1 MSSFTA
7 VESLILKAPLT
18 GPVVALEQ
26 VPDPVFAQKM
36 VGDGI
41 SIDPVNQQLVA
52 PCAGKVVQL
61 HRAHHALTL
70 EVAGGLEVMM
80 HIGLET
86 VALKGAGFTPQVA
99 VGDLVECGDVL
110 IEFDADFIATRAK
123 SLLTQIVISNSE
135 KVASFAYGSG
145 FVSAAEDQVLELVL
159 QHSETSDVA
168 ANQVTLTSDEIVI
181 ANHTGL
187 HARPSAVLAA
197 AAKQFSASIQLQK
210 ADSSNTAN
218 AKSLVSVMG
227 LEVDCGDRVTLVASG
242 EDAEKAIEDLASLI
256 CSGLGEDCEA
266 TSSATAVSD
275 TENGADATGE
285 SQQSDEE
292 TFTTRPRSQDPNLLL
307 GVTASPGLA
316 VGQVY
321 QLTHADIEVVE
332 LGGDISSE
340 CQSLSRAIASAKQQ
354 LANLQSAMQDPDK
367 AAIFEAHQELL
378 QDPELVETAGE
389 LIAAGKSAAFAWKQ
403 AYTNQSTIL
412 SNLKNELLAARAN
425 DLRDVG
431 RRVLQILLGLET
443 DAPELPENT
452 ILIAEDLTPSDTA
465 NLDRDKVLGFCTMTG
480 GASSHVAILARSMG
494 IAAIAGIEAQ
504 ALSIANG
511 STVILDAGSAS
522 LRLNPS
528 AAEVQ
533 AIKNR
538 LERLAK
544 KREEELASALEPAVT
559 IDGKHLE
566 VVANVGGVEDTC
578 KGIELGGEGVGLLR
592 SEFLFMDRTKAP
604 TEEEQFDCYSQV
616 AKALGDKQP
625 LIIRTL
631 DVGGDK
637 PLAYLPIAEEE
648 NPFLG
653 MRGIRVLLQQP
664 ALFRIQLRAIL
675 RASAFGNVQ
684 IMFPMVTTLCDLRK
698 AKALLEEER
707 IALGVEPI
715 PVGIMVEVPT
725 AALMAEQFAKEVD
738 FFSIGTNDLA
748 QYTLAIDRGHPDLA
762 VQADGLNPGVLHLI
776 AHTVKGAKKHGKWVG
791 ICGGIASDP
800 QAVPILLGLGVDE
813 LSVSV
818 PSIPEIKAQVRELKL
833 SQCQALAALAM
844 QGDTAAEVR
853 ALVPDPLSIESES
866 SAVA

>member
-1 MSSFTA
+1 MSSFPA

-26 VPDPVFAQKM
+26 VPDPVFSQKM

-41 SIDPVNQQLVA
+41 SIDPVSQQLLA
-52 PCAGKVVQL
+52 PCAGKVIQL
-61 HRAHHALTL
+61 HRANHALTL
-70 EVAGGLEVMM
+70 QAANGLEIMM

-86 VALKGAGFTPQVA
+86 VALKGAGFSPRVE
-99 VGDLVECGDVL
+99 VGDSVQCGDVL

-135 KVASFAYGSG
+135 QVAN
-145 FVSAAEDQVLELVL
+145 FVHGGGYVTATKDQVLELVL
-159 QHSETSDVA
+159 QQNETAEAVSRQVA
-168 ANQVTLTSDEIVI
+168 LSSNEII
-181 ANHTGL
+181 IGNHTGL

-197 AAKQFSASIQLQK
+197 AAKEFRASIQLQK
-210 ADSSNTAN
+210 NDSDQAVN
-218 AKSLVSVMG
+218 AKSLVSIMG

-242 EDAEKAIEDLASLI
+242 EDAAQAIDALEVLI
-256 CSGLGEDCEA
+256 CNGLGEDCTSMRHSGDVANQAEIPA
-266 TSSATAVSD
+266 TVQQRSAEDSVTL
-275 TENGADATGE
+275 
-285 SQQSDEE
+285 
-292 TFTTRPRSQDPNLLL
+292 PRSQNPSLLL

-321 QLTHADIEVVE
+321 QLAHGEIDVDEK
-332 LGGDISSE
+332 GGDISCE
-340 CQSLSRAIASAKQQ
+340 CQSLFDAIAAARQQ
-354 LANLQSAMQDPDK
+354 LADLQNAMQDSDK

-378 QDPELVETAGE
+378 QDPELVEAAGE
-389 LIAAGKSAAFAWKQ
+389 LIAAGKSAAYAWKQ
-403 AYTNQSTIL
+403 AYTHQSTIL

-431 RRVLQILLGLET
+431 RRVLQILLGMET

-494 IAAIAGIEAQ
+494 IAAIAGIDAR
-504 ALSIANG
+504 ALAIPNG
-511 STVILDAGSAS
+511 STVILDAGNAT

-528 AAEVQ
+528 DSEVQ
-533 AIKNR
+533 TVENR
-538 LERLAK
+538 LQRLAQ
-544 KREEELASALEPAVT
+544 KRELELASALLPAVT
-559 IDGKHLE
+559 SDGKSLE
-566 VVANVGGVEDTC
+566 VVANVGGVEDAR
-578 KGIELGGEGVGLLR
+578 KGVELGGEGIGLLR
-592 SEFLFMDRTKAP
+592 SEFLFMDRAKAP
-604 TEEEQFDCYSQV
+604 TEEEQFDCYAQI
-616 AKALGDKQP
+616 AKTLADKQP

-637 PLAYLPIAEEE
+637 PLDYLPIAEEE

-653 MRGIRVLLQQP
+653 LRGIRVMLQQP
-664 ALFRIQLRAIL
+664 ELFRIQLRAIL
-675 RASAFGNVQ
+675 RASAFGNVH

-707 IALGVEPI
+707 LALGVAPI

-725 AALMAEQFAKEVD
+725 TALMAEQFAKEVD

-762 VQADGLNPGVLHLI
+762 AQADGLNPGVLHLI

-791 ICGGIASDP
+791 VCGGIASDP
-800 QAVPILLGLGVDE
+800 QAVPVLLGLGVDE

-818 PSIPEIKAQVRELKL
+818 PSIPEIKAQIRSLKL
-833 SQCQALAALAM
+833 TQCRALAALAL
-844 QGDTAAEVR
+844 QKDTAAEVR
-853 ALVPDPLSIESES
+853 ALIPASQLTETIEN
-866 SAVA
+866 AVA